1 MADQIVIS
9 SRIIGLIEMFKFLA
23 VNYLLYFLNH
33 KYYVCCGVNFSSY
46 KVEDKWVANIHE
58 EDGKMVTVARPFR
71 D

>member
-1 MADQIVIS
+1 
-9 SRIIGLIEMFKFLA
+9 MFKFLA
-23 VNYLLYFLNH
+23 VNYLLNFLNH

-46 KVEDKWVANIHE
+46 KVEDKWVANNHD